1 MAAAR
6 PGLDASAL
14 VTSQPIATM
23 EHLRLPPFAPGLRIG
38 LFGGTFNPAHDGHRM
53 ASVTALQRLQLD
65 RIWWLVTPGNP
76 LKNNSNL
83 PSLAERIRF
92 GRKLADHA
100 RIHVTGIE
108 ARLRTRYTA
117 DTLRALKRRCPGV
130 RFVWIMGSD
139 NLASFHRWNEWR
151 AIARMMP
158 IAVVDRPGSTH
169 SAIAS
174 PAANWMSRWRIPE
187 SEGAALARIHPPAW
201 VFLHGRRSD
210 LSSTKLRRQAGR
222 D

>member
-1 MAAAR
+1 MSSE
-6 PGLDASAL
+6 D
-14 VTSQPIATM
+14 
-23 EHLRLPPFAPGLRIG
+23 LRLPPHAAGLRIG
-38 LFGGTFNPAHDGHRM
+38 LFGGSFNPAHAGHRL
-53 ASVTALQRLQLD
+53 ASLTALRRLQLD
-65 RIWWLVTPGNP
+65 RVWWLVTPGNP
-76 LKNNSNL
+76 LKDNHAL
-83 PSLAERIRF
+83 PPLAQRIATARA
-92 GRKLADHA
+92 LADHG

-169 SAIAS
+169 RSVAS
-174 PAANWMSRWRIPE
+174 PAANWLARWRLPE
-187 SEGAALARIHPPAW
+187 NQSAALAVHGPPAW
-201 VFLHGRRSD
+201 IFLHGRRSE
-210 LSSTKLRRQAGR
+210 LSSTSLRGTAES

>member
-1 MAAAR
+1 MAN
-6 PGLDASAL
+6 
-14 VTSQPIATM
+14 
-23 EHLRLPPFAPGLRIG
+23 EHLRLPPHAPGLCIG
-38 LFGGTFNPAHDGHRM
+38 LFGGSFNPAHDGHRL
-53 ASVTALQRLQLD
+53 ASLTALRRLQLD
-65 RIWWLVTPGNP
+65 KVWWLVTPGNP
-76 LKNNSNL
+76 LKDNTRL
-83 PSLAERIRF
+83 PPLPERIRQA
-92 GRKLADHA
+92 RSVANSA

-158 IAVVDRPGSTH
+158 IAIIDRPGSTH
-169 SAIAS
+169 SAMAS
-174 PAANWMSRWRIPE
+174 PAANWLSRWRIPE
-187 SEGAALARIHPPAW
+187 SQAATLARTEPPAW
-201 VFLHGRRSD
+201 VFLHGRRSA
-210 LSSTKLRRQAGR
+210 LSSTMLREQAGR

>member
-1 MAAAR
+1 MAN
-6 PGLDASAL
+6 
-14 VTSQPIATM
+14 
-23 EHLRLPPFAPGLRIG
+23 EHLRLPPHAPGLCIG
-38 LFGGTFNPAHDGHRM
+38 LFGGSFNPAHEGHRL
-53 ASVTALQRLQLD
+53 ASLTALRRLQLD
-65 RIWWLVTPGNP
+65 RIWWLATPGNP
-76 LKNNSNL
+76 LKDNTKL
-83 PSLAERIRF
+83 PPLTERIRHA
-92 GRKLADHA
+92 RSVANSA

-158 IAVVDRPGSTH
+158 IAIIDRPGSTH
-169 SAIAS
+169 SAMAS
-174 PAANWMSRWRIPE
+174 PAANWLSRWRIPE
-187 SEGAALARIHPPAW
+187 SRAATLARTEPPAW
-201 VFLHGRRSD
+201 VFLHGQRSS
-210 LSSTKLRRQAGR
+210 LSSTMLREQAGR